1 MYSEYLVLFNINK
14 ENTLQIP
21 IPALGKKAEKRAAA
35 SGCTFGAAGYGCP
48 FVIKTV

>member
-1 MYSEYLVLFNINK
+1 MLKKLFGF
-14 ENTLQIP
+14 
-21 IPALGKKAEKRAAA
+21 GKKAEKRAAA